1 MRLADSEKSLIR
13 YGLEKVNT
21 VAQQFDEISD
31 RHAEFIAAQHIFFVG
46 TAARDGRVNVSPK
59 GQDSLRVLGPNRI
72 VWLSG
77 TGSGNETAAHLRDTN
92 RMTIMFCSFERQPL
106 VLRLYGTATE
116 VQPDQPEWDELA
128 GLFPPMLGAR
138 QVYDMAVELVQT
150 SCGYGVP
157 FLEFVEDWSLMAQW
171 AEKKGPDGLE
181 AYHRD
186 KNRVSIDGF
195 PTGLRV
201 PTSEPP
207 A

>member
-1 MRLADSEKSLIR
+1 MLLADSKESLIR
-13 YGLEKVNT
+13 NDLGEEST

-31 RHAEFIAAQHIFFVG
+31 RHAEFIAAQHIFFVA
-46 TAARDGRVNVSPK
+46 TAAHDGRVNVSPK
-59 GQDSLRVLGPNRI
+59 GLDSLRVLGPNRV
-72 VWLSG
+72 VWLNG
-77 TGSGNETAAHLRDTN
+77 TGSGNETAAHLRDIN
-92 RMTIMFCSFERQPL
+92 RMTIMFCSFERKPL

-138 QVYDMAVELVQT
+138 QAYDMQVDLVQT

-157 FLEFVEDWSLMAQW
+157 FLEFVDDRPLMAQW
-171 AEKKGPDGLE
+171 ADKKGPDGLE

-186 KNRVSIDGF
+186 KNLVSIDGF

-201 PTSEPP
+201 P
-207 A
+207 